1 MEMTCV
7 SGGTIMS
14 TADEILAAALAL
26 PPDDRAQ
33 LANRLFESMDESD
46 ELEVDEQLET
56 TIVDRLEAY
65 DRGEVEASDWA
76 DVKARIEASLNQ
88 KRPA

>member
-1 MEMTCV
+1 VEIAYV
-7 SGGTIMS
+7 SGGTLMS

-26 PPDDRAQ
+26 LPDERAQ
-33 LANRLFESMDESD
+33 LANRLFESIDESD
-46 ELEVDEQLET
+46 ELEVDEQLEK
-56 TIVDRLEAY
+56 TIVDRLVAY

-76 DVKARIEASLNQ
+76 DVKSRIEASLDQ

>member
-1 MEMTCV
+1 
-7 SGGTIMS
+7 MS
-14 TADEILAAALAL
+14 TIDEIVTAALAL
-26 PPDDRAQ
+26 SPSDRVEI
-33 LANRLFESMDESD
+33 ANRLFESLDEAD
-46 ELEVDEQLET
+46 ELEVDEQLEK

-76 DVKARIEASLNQ
+76 DVKARIQASLNQ